1 MSAIKAKTIARIE
14 LPQKL
19 IPIFTGNARYRGAF
33 GGRGSG
39 KTRSFAK
46 MAAVKAFQLSSQG
59 EEGLIL
65 CAREFMNSLEE
76 SSFAELKAAILSEP
90 WLERHFEIGERFIR
104 TKDRRV
110 SFGFAGLHHN
120 IHSIKSK
127 ARVRLL
133 WVDEAEH
140 VSEAA
145 WMTTIPTIREDDS
158 EIWVTWNPERPSSA
172 THKRFRI
179 NAPNDAKI
187 TELNWR
193 DNPWFPDVLNR
204 ERCADLAN
212 RPEYYAHIWEGDFLT
227 AVEGAYYAKALQNAR
242 AENRISRV
250 KADPLMAK
258 RAFWDI
264 GGSGAKADA
273 TAIWIAQFIGR
284 EIRILDYYEAQGQ
297 PLATHIAWLRKN
309 DYENALMTLPHDGST
324 HDRVHDVS
332 FESALREAGFEV
344 QIIAN
349 QGAGA
354 ARLRIEAARR
364 LFPLMWFD
372 EEKTQGGLEALR
384 WYHEKRDENRSIGLG
399 PVHDWS
405 SHAADAFGLMC
416 IAYEQ
421 PSQTTHQSRYHHKTH
436 HSASWMAG

>member
-1 MSAIKAKTIARIE
+1 MSAINAKTIARIE

-19 IPIFTGNARYRGAF
+19 IPIFTGDARYRGAF

-46 MAAVKAFQLSSQG
+46 MAAVKAFQLSNQG

-65 CAREFMNSLEE
+65 CAREYMNSLEE

-90 WLERHFEIGERFIR
+90 WLERHFDIGERFIR
-104 TKDRRV
+104 TKDRRIT
-110 SFGFAGLHHN
+110 FGFSGLHHN

-158 EIWVTWNPERPSSA
+158 EIWLTWNPERPSSA
-172 THKRFRI
+172 THKRFRQ
-179 NAPNDAKI
+179 NAPSDAKI

-204 ERCADLAN
+204 ERCSDLAN
-212 RPEYYAHIWEGDFLT
+212 RPDYYAHIWEGDFLT
-227 AVEGAYYAKALQNAR
+227 TVEGAYYAKPLQNAKT
-242 AENRISRV
+242 EHRIGRV

-297 PLATHIAWLRKN
+297 PLATHIDWLRKN
-309 DYENALMTLPHDGST
+309 EYENALMILPHDGST

-332 FESALREAGFEV
+332 FESALREAGFDC

-364 LFPLMWFD
+364 LFPIMWFD
-372 EEKTQGGLEALR
+372 EEKTQAGLEALR
-384 WYHEKRDENRSIGLG
+384 WYHEKRDENRNIGLG

-421 PSQTTHQSRYHHKTH
+421 PSQKTRPSRYHHKTH
-436 HSASWMAG
+436 HTASWMAG